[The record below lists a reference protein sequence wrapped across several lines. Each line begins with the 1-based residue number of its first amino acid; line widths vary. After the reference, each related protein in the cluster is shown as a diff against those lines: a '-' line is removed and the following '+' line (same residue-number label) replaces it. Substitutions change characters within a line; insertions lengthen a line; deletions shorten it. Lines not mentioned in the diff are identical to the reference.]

1 MSEHRPRYTRIK
13 PALLLCDLIIS
24 IGYLLPQIRYNQEKT
39 NTRKGLRTTVQIV
52 NKVYET
58 GRKVAEDFKEN
69 MTIVFDKYLSIW
81 NYRAIPNGKVI

>member
-1 MSEHRPRYTRIK
+1 M
-13 PALLLCDLIIS
+13 
-24 IGYLLPQIRYNQEKT
+24 EKT

-81 NYRAIPNGKVI
+81 NYRAIPNG